1 MSLGSELQKA
11 RLAAGL
17 SVAEISDAT
26 RIRQNV
32 INDLENDNFASCGGV
47 AYARGHIRT
56 IAKMVNAD
64 ADALIVELET
74 STGELDR
81 PMIDLLT
88 ENFATPPQVEKS
100 GISYKTLS
108 MAAAGVLALLVL
120 VPTVNGY
127 MHTNSGKKVATAALA
142 APATSITPA
151 PVNTPS
157 DNPVVA
163 TKTSAVSV
171 VVDANAGST
180 WLGVTDSSGA
190 QVFAGKLA
198 LGQSQTFE
206 DNQALNFVIG
216 NAGAVNLTVNGQNAG
231 APGAI
236 GEVVHLQFGPGSSA
250 QG

>member
-1 MSLGSELQKA
+1 MSLGSALQQA

-17 SVAEISDAT
+17 SIAEISDAT

-32 INDLENDNFASCGGV
+32 ITDLENDNFSSCGGV

-56 IAKMVNAD
+56 IAKMVHAD

-74 STGELDR
+74 TTGELDR

-88 ENFATPPQVEKS
+88 ENFATPPQIEKS
-100 GISYKTLS
+100 GFSYKTLS
-108 MAAAGVLALLVL
+108 MVAAGVLALLVL
-120 VPTVNGY
+120 VPTVNGF
-127 MHTNSGKKVATAALA
+127 MHTNTAKKVATVALA
-142 APATSITPA
+142 APSASNTPV

-163 TKTSAVSV
+163 TKTSAVTV
-171 VVDANAGST
+171 VVDATAGST

-190 QVFAGKLA
+190 QVFAGKLSK
-198 LGQSQTFE
+198 GQTQSFE
-206 DNQALNFVIG
+206 NNQPLNFVIG